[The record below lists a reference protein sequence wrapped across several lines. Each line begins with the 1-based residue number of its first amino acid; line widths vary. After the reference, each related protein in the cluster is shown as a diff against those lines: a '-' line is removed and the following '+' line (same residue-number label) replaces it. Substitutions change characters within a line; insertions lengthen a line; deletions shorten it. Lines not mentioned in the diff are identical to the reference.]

1 MKILKIALGF
11 ALSLGCGY
19 LAVRDVVWPEVVQ
32 AFRFVDLGL
41 LILSTLWLSLVFL
54 VRAYR
59 WQLLLTPVA
68 SVPVSVF
75 FSATLIGFM
84 GNNILPLRA
93 GELLRL
99 YALARLGPVS
109 MSHAL
114 ATGTLDR
121 VFDMLVVSLFLG
133 LSLPLIPGLEGY
145 TATNALFLSLI
156 VILLGSAWFLVRGDN
171 PRWVRRVPQRI
182 RPGVE
187 EFLDSLQ
194 VLRSGP
200 LFLKTLAFST
210 TIWGGMVIYF
220 WLLLYAC
227 ALSLPIEAALVVM
240 LLLAVGVALPAAPGF
255 VGVFQYAVVLALSF
269 FSVPKE
275 EALSFSI
282 VSHLA
287 VYVPV
292 TLGGLFLLLRSGL
305 SLWPSQFAF
314 AKNERAN

>member
-1 MKILKIALGF
+1 MKILKIALGV

-19 LAVRDVVWPEVVQ
+19 LAVRGVAWSEVVR
-32 AFRFVDLGL
+32 AFRSVDLTL
-41 LILSTLWLSLVFL
+41 LSLSTVWLGLIFL

-59 WQLLLTPVA
+59 WQVLLAPVA
-68 SVPVSVF
+68 WVPVSVF

-109 MSHAL
+109 MSHAV

-121 VFDMLVVSLFLG
+121 VFDMLLVSLFLG
-133 LSLPLIPGLEGY
+133 LGLPLVPALEGY
-145 TATNALFLSLI
+145 RATNMLFLAL
-156 VILLGSAWFLVRGDN
+156 VVLLLGSAWWLVRADN
-171 PRWVRRVPQRI
+171 PSWVRRVPQRM
-182 RPGVE
+182 RPRLE
-187 EFLDSLQ
+187 EFLDSLR

-200 LFLKTLAFST
+200 LLLKTLAFST
-210 TIWGGMVIYF
+210 VIWGGLVIYF

-227 ALSLPIEAALVVM
+227 AFSLPLEAAFVVL

-255 VGVFQYAVVLALSF
+255 IGVFQYAVVLALSF

-275 EALSFSI
+275 EALSFSL
-282 VSHLA
+282 VAHLA
-287 VYVPV
+287 QYVPI
-292 TLGGLFLLLRSGL
+292 TLGGLFLLFRSGL
-305 SLWPSQFAF
+305 SLWPSPMIGE
-314 AKNERAN
+314 KTHG